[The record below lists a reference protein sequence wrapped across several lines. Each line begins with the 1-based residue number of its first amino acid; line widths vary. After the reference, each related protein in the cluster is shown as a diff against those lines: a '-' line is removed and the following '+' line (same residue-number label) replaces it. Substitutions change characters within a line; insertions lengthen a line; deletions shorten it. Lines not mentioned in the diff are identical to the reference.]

1 MTNGE
6 FRVSTTSP
14 SQWGRVLTIEV
25 PRARMDA
32 VRSEVVRDLRRKIS
46 RPGFRPGKVPAAIV
60 ERDFADRIE
69 SPTLERF
76 LPEVC
81 DEAIQSESLEVI
93 STPKIQSLVLDDP
106 ETVKFEVA
114 LDVRPVI
121 ELQPLDGLRG
131 QRWTTPLGDEH
142 IARTL
147 EDVREQNATFEDV
160 DREARDG
167 DYAYVTYVPLDD
179 QGAERTDQKVENYPI
194 QLGSGNVVA
203 GFESAVR
210 GLRGGDS
217 ARAEVEYPADHSD
230 AGLAGKT
237 VSFQLTLQSVKE
249 KRLPALDDDLA
260 RDLGIESLETLRSQ
274 IRTDLEKRVSDES
287 ERDLRESLVDSLL
300 QANAFEAPSS
310 MVDHYLEAAMSEWD
324 GNARRAGVEPDD
336 ARRQEFA
343 QAMRP
348 SAERAVKRALALES
362 LARAN
367 GLHVSEEDVDRWI
380 EDRVQAGGSG
390 GPDVRK
396 FFADVRRRRR
406 LRGEL
411 TDEKV
416 FEFLKGKAEITE
428 VSRPATEPQAG

>member
-1 MTNGE
+1 MTNGD
-6 FRVSTTSP
+6 FRVSTASP

-25 PRARMDA
+25 PRARLDA
-32 VRSEVVRDLRRKIS
+32 VRSEVVRDLRRKIT
-46 RPGFRPGKVPAAIV
+46 RPGFRPGKVPAALV

-69 SPTLERF
+69 STTLERF
-76 LPEVC
+76 LPQVC
-81 DEAIQSESLEVI
+81 DQAIQSESLEVI

-131 QRWTTPLGDEH
+131 QRWATAVGDEH
-142 IARTL
+142 IDRTL
-147 EDVREQNATFEDV
+147 EDVRDQNATFEDV

-167 DYAYVTYVPLDD
+167 DYAYVTYIPLDD

-203 GFESAVR
+203 GFETAVR
-210 GLRGGDS
+210 GLRAGESG
-217 ARAEVEYPADHSD
+217 RAAVEYPADHSD
-230 AGLAGKT
+230 PELAGKT
-237 VSFQLTLQSVKE
+237 VSFVLTLQSVKE

-260 RDLGIESLETLRSQ
+260 RDLGLESLETLRSQ
-274 IRTDLEKRVSDES
+274 IRTDLEKRVADES

-310 MVDHYLEAAMSEWD
+310 MVDQYLEAALSEWD
-324 GNARRAGVEPDD
+324 GNARRAGVEPD
-336 ARRQEFA
+336 AERRQEFA
-343 QAMRP
+343 QAIRP

-396 FFADVRRRRR
+396 FFTDVRRRRR

-416 FEFLKGKAEITE
+416 FDFLKGKAEISE
-428 VSRPATEPQAG
+428 VSRPAVEPQAG